1 MFDRPRN
8 INLPSNPFEVLL
20 SGINSDKIGRKVL
33 LELTV
38 LVYGTT
44 WGTFREFC
52 PQKIKLWLFHL
63 SYGSKND
70 NTLGQTVEFF
80 FWVEWSDLFQWKWL
94 LQAWSNEYI
103 IRDELYRFVKQSH

>member
-80 FWVEWSDLFQWKWL
+80 LSWMVRTFPMKM
-94 LQAWSNEYI
+94 I
-103 IRDELYRFVKQSH
+103 ITSMI